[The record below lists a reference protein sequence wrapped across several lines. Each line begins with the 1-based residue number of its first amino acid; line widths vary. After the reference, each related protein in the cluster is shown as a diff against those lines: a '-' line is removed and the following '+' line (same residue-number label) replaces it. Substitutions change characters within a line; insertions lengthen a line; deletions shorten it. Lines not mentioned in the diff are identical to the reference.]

1 MLCSND
7 FLRENSASALLIQ
20 LVLAIFF
27 SIILTPF
34 YIRDNFFANA
44 QIYKR

>member
-1 MLCSND
+1 MLKRFSQRKFCISIAYTTCS
-7 FLRENSASALLIQ
+7 SY
-20 LVLAIFF
+20 FF